1 MTDKRKVVIPVQIPQ
16 EGFYNVL
23 KGWNIVFPS
32 GKKHDREEFLTQI
45 MDADVIV
52 SIFGLKL
59 ENYVI
64 QDAGNLKMIANYGA
78 GYDNVDVEYCTKNGI
93 LVTNC
98 PDPVTEPTA
107 ELAFA
112 LMLAVT
118 RRVVEMNI
126 RLNSQK
132 SLKWGVM
139 RNLSSTLVGKT
150 LGIIGMGAIGKAVAR
165 RAVASGMTIV
175 YHNRNRLD
183 PAEEKKYGARWVHLD
198 ELFEISDH
206 VSLNVPLTPET
217 KGMMG
222 REEFGKMKKTAYL
235 INTARGAVVK
245 EQELIEALRSGE
257 IAGAGLDVF
266 ENEPNIP
273 KEFLEMD
280 NVVVMPHLGSAT
292 MEAREEMSRVVAVN
306 IAAAF
311 SGEIPPNIVN
321 REIWDKWRSENFK

>member
-1 MTDKRKVVIPVQIPQ
+1 MKRKVVIPVNIPQ
-16 EGFYNVL
+16 SGFINGL
-23 KGWNIVFPS
+23 KDWNIVFPS
-32 GKKHDREEFLTQI
+32 GKKHDREEFLKEIT
-45 MDADVIV
+45 DADVIV

-59 ENYVI
+59 ENEVVEK
-64 QDAGNLKMIANYGA
+64 ATNLKMIANYGA
-78 GYDNVDVEYCTKNGI
+78 GYDNVDVGFCSEKGI

-112 LMLAVT
+112 LMLAVA

-126 RLNSQK
+126 RLNSPEP
-132 SLKWGVM
+132 LKWGVM

-150 LGIIGMGAIGKAVAR
+150 LGIVGMGAIGKAVAR
-165 RAVASGMTIV
+165 RAAASGMQII
-175 YHNRNRLD
+175 YHNRRRLD
-183 PAEEKKYGARWVHLD
+183 EAEEKSYNARWVPFE
-198 ELFEISDH
+198 ELLRTSDL
-206 VSLNVPLTPET
+206 VSLNVPLTLET

-222 REEFGKMKKTAYL
+222 EKQFAMMKDSAYL

-245 EQELIEALRSGE
+245 EQELIKALQNGV

-273 KEFLEMD
+273 KEFLEMK

-292 MEAREEMSRVVAVN
+292 MEAREEMSRVVALN
-306 IAAAF
+306 IATAF
-311 SGEIPPNIVN
+311 SGEMPPNIVN
-321 REIWDKWRSENFK
+321 QGVWEEWKTKIDD